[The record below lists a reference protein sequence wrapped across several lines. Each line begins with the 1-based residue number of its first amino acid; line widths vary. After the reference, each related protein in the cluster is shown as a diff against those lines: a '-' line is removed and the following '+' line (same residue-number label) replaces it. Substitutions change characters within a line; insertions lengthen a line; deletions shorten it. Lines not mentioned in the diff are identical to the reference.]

1 MPNPKPRDP
10 EVIEGLRGFHQTETN
25 LWYDQYLRTYRNRE
39 TNAPARGIR
48 WQLNL
53 KNFWHAVITA
63 EGRCQVT
70 GQPFDRYTKG
80 ASGKRPFLPSLD
92 RVDSHLGYES
102 GNIEFTTV
110 IVNLAIND
118 FGRDVFFEML
128 RHGITSDK
136 FGEYIQRTEREDADV
151 LRDHPRF
158 LSNMMSYITDNPVA
172 RLLIRH
178 FLARSHDEAS

>member
-10 EVIEGLRGFHQTETN
+10 EVIEALRAFHQTETN

-39 TNAPARGIR
+39 TNAPAKGIR
-48 WQLNL
+48 WQLSL
-53 KNFWHAVITA
+53 RNFWHAVIA
-63 EGRCQVT
+63 AGGRCQVT
-70 GQPFDRYTKG
+70 EQPFDRYAKG

-92 RVDSHLGYES
+92 RVDSHLGYQP

-136 FGEYIQRTEREDADV
+136 FGQYIQRTEQENTDMLKDQ
-151 LRDHPRF
+151 PRF
-158 LSNMMSYITDNPVA
+158 LNNMMPYITDNPVA

-178 FLARSHDEAS
+178 FLARSPDEAS